1 MKLIFIK
8 NFLNICQY
16 KAVPKSLTRMV
27 QCYYKGEQLF
37 YQIVAQNLLQSDTIE
52 SSHPKDYHK
61 KDIFKC
67 FTKFTWIHLCRS
79 LFLVALQAFRMP
91 FNYRKTL
98 ALMFY
103 CEFCQ
108 IFKNIYFAQLLYCK
122 YSNLMGSEKLSILT
136 TEHSIRRKKQN
147 IFLMRPI
154 VRVNFF
160 ILCIIILET

>member
-79 LFLVALQAFRMP
+79 LFLVALQAFRSRLIIERLWHWC
-91 FNYRKTL
+91 FTVNFVKFLRTSILHSSFVGLLLKTFYRKV
-98 ALMFY
+98 
-103 CEFCQ
+103 C
-108 IFKNIYFAQLLYCK
+108 QLLLRD
-122 YSNLMGSEKLSILT
+122 SDAE
-136 TEHSIRRKKQN
+136 
-147 IFLMRPI
+147 
-154 VRVNFF
+154 V
-160 ILCIIILET
+160 